1 LWKVIVL
8 KKLLTPQ
15 TIRLNVTAKD
25 WQEVTDIAGQ
35 LLLDSGAV
43 AVHYIQAMKDT
54 IHSLGPYVVIAPGIA
69 LLHARPADDVNRI
82 CMSLVTLNPPVAF
95 GHKHNDPV
103 TIAIALG
110 GVDENS
116 HMDALAQIADIL
128 SDEEKVNCIRQAQ
141 SVEDIL
147 SLL

>member
-1 LWKVIVL
+1 MLRE
-8 KKLLTPQ
+8 LLTPE
-15 TIRLNVTAKD
+15 TIRLNVAARD

-35 LLLDSGAV
+35 LLLDTNAIEP
-43 AVHYIQAMKDT
+43 HYIEAMKDT
-54 IHSLGPYVVIAPGIA
+54 IRELGPYVVIAPGIA
-69 LLHARPADDVNRI
+69 LLHSRPANDVHRI

-103 TIAIALG
+103 VIAIALG

-116 HMDALAQIADIL
+116 HIDALAQIADIL
-128 SDEEKVNCIRQAQ
+128 SNDEKVKRIREAQ